1 MLYVAAVAAVAFN
14 LTCTGT
20 IEKTNY
26 NGSTTQPYST
36 IYRVDTSAQLWCIDD
51 EQDCKTPEKLKEI
64 NAAFI
69 TFIDSTTDTP
79 QQYFRY
85 VDSVS
90 RETGKH
96 QVLMAS
102 GRGAMLRYESRTGV
116 CEVAPFSGFPKAIQK
131 F

>member
-1 MLYVAAVAAVAFN
+1 MLYVGLVAAATFN
-14 LTCTGT
+14 LVCTGT
-20 IEKTNY
+20 VEKTNY

-36 IYRVDTSAQLWCIDD
+36 TYRVDTSAQLWCKDND
-51 EQDCKTPEKLKEI
+51 QDCKTPEKFKDI
-64 NAAFI
+64 NAAVI

-79 QQYFRY
+79 QEYFRY

-96 QVLMAS
+96 HVLMAS
-102 GRGAMLRYESRTGV
+102 GRGAMLRYESRKGV